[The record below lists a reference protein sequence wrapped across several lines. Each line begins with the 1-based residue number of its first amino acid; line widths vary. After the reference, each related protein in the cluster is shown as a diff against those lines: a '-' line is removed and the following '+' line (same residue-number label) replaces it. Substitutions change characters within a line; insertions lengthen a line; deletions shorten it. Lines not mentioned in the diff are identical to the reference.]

1 MTIATQQAAGAPRT
15 PERTAEEVLQFWFSE
30 LKPAQWWKKDGEL
43 DRKIAERFGSVH
55 AAAARVELFHWRATG
70 EGRLAEILVL
80 DQFSRNIY
88 RNRPQAF
95 ACDALALALAQE
107 AVARGVDDALT
118 LSQRNFL
125 YMPYMHS
132 ESAVIHKEA
141 VRVFSK
147 AGEQQYDFELRHK
160 AVIDR
165 FGRYPHR
172 NTILGRR
179 STPQEIEFLKQP
191 NAGF

>member
-1 MTIATQQAAGAPRT
+1 MHYEKII
-15 PERTAEEVLQFWFSE
+15 QFWFSE
-30 LKPAQWWKKDGEL
+30 LSAAQWWKKDAEL

-55 AAAARVELFHWRATG
+55 AAAARAELFHWRGTP
-70 EGRLAEILVL
+70 EGRLAEVLVL
-80 DQFSRNIY
+80 DQFSRNIH
-88 RNRPQAF
+88 RHRPQAF
-95 ACDALALALAQE
+95 ANDALALGLAQE
-107 AVARGVDDALT
+107 AVARGMDDALAS
-118 LSQRNFL
+118 SQRNFL

-160 AVIDR
+160 AIIDR

-172 NTILGRR
+172 NVILGRQ
-179 STPQEIEFLKQP
+179 STPEEIEFLKQP
-191 NAGF
+191 GSSF

>member
-1 MTIATQQAAGAPRT
+1 MTVSMKLIQH
-15 PERTAEEVLQFWFSE
+15 EKVIQFWFSE
-30 LKPAQWWKKDGEL
+30 LSAAQWWKKDAEL
-43 DRKIAERFGSVH
+43 DRKIAERFGTTH
-55 AAAARVELFHWRATG
+55 AAAARSELFYWRGSA

-95 ACDALALALAQE
+95 ACDPMALALAQE
-107 AVARGVDDALT
+107 AVSRGIDDALPPA
-118 LSQRNFL
+118 QRSFL

-141 VRVFSK
+141 VKVFSK
-147 AGEQQYDFELRHK
+147 VAEQQYDYELQHK
-160 AVIDR
+160 AIIDR

-172 NTILGRR
+172 NAILGRQ
-179 STPQEIEFLKQP
+179 STAEEIEFLKEP
-191 NAGF
+191 GSGF